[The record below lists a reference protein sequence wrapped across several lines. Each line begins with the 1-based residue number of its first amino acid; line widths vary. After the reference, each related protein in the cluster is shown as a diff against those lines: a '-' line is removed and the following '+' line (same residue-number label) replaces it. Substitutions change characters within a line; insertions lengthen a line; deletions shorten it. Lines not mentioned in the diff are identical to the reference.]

1 MHYAIIENGLVVN
14 TVISDTAL
22 AANWIASDT
31 AGIGWTYDG
40 ANFAAPPAPPAP
52 VAHWTRKE
60 FLLKF
65 TPTEYA
71 AIKAATIVDSGVDY
85 YWALFQAAENVM
97 KTDAVTVAGINALE
111 TAGLVGPG
119 RAAEILA

>member
-1 MHYAIIENGLVVN
+1 MQYAIIENGVVVN
-14 TVISDTAL
+14 TVISDL
-22 AANWIASDT
+22 PRAANWIASDT

-40 ANFAAPPAPPAP
+40 ANFTAPPAPPAP
-52 VAHWTRKE
+52 VVPWTRKD

-71 AIKAATIVDSGVDY
+71 AIKAATLVNSDVDY
-85 YWALFQAAENVM
+85 YWAIFQAAENVS
-97 KTDAVTVAGINALE
+97 KIDPVTIAGINALD
-111 TAGLVGPG
+111 TAGLIGPG